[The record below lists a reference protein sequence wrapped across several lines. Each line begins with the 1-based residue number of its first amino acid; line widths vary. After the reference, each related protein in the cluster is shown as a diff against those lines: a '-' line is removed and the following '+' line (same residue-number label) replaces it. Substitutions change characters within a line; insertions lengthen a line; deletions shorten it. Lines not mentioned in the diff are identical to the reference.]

1 MLNGKRVDYFKG
13 ERRRVVSPR
22 AWRWRLTRLEGWR
35 RAEGEARR
43 LKGGNGAQADRDCVR
58 AGKTAIRT
66 LLGPAYQKLKKV
78 PPVKDEDEAKALMVK
93 ILPLYVVSSPSL
105 APPTTRLLTH

>member
-1 MLNGKRVDYFKG
+1 MGSASITSRVSVDGSSPLELGVGASRVWKDG
-13 ERRRVVSPR
+13 GGRRTKRRR
-22 AWRWRLTRLEGWR
+22 
-35 RAEGEARR
+35 
-43 LKGGNGAQADRDCVR
+43 KGGNGAQADRDRVR